1 MKRTKAVMSV
11 PVLCVLLLMSLAGC
25 SGEVTPPPAQASG
38 QTTAAQGA
46 YELRSDTG
54 IDVLY
59 FQTSDPCEC
68 MAEVGVA
75 VRNAVNTHFA
85 QELQSGELRFFVIY
99 SDDWS
104 NRATFEMFKNQPFDL
119 FIVEVENG
127 RGLATPL
134 YELWGVMGDAEAI
147 DLYVREHIEQSLA
160 GLA

>member
-1 MKRTKAVMSV
+1 MKRTKAVISV
-11 PVLCVLLLMSLAGC
+11 PVLSLFLLMSLAGC
-25 SGEVTPPPAQASG
+25 SGGATPPPAQASG
-38 QTTAAQGA
+38 QTAAAQGA
-46 YELRSDTG
+46 YQLRSDTG
-54 IDVLY
+54 VDVLY
-59 FQTSDPCEC
+59 FEESKACDC

-75 VRNAVNTHFA
+75 VKNAVNTHFA

-104 NRATFEMFKNQPFDL
+104 NREIFEMFKNQPFDL

-147 DLYVREHIEQSLA
+147 DLYVRQQIEQSLA
-160 GLA
+160 DLA